1 MTSIFTA
8 HFYTTKNTHQLLKLE
23 KEKRKKMNMSLFIN
37 WKTVLFVKSMLQGK
51 ADARLTHNTER
62 DTERQT
68 ETERRVFLTP
78 GSYDISVI
86 VQLKQR

>member
-1 MTSIFTA
+1 MERNHRMTSIFTA
-8 HFYTTKNTHQLLKLE
+8 HFYTTKNTYPMPQLLE

-62 DTERQT
+62 ETQKDRQT
-68 ETERRVFLTP
+68 DRDRETCFFNSR
-78 GSYDISVI
+78 
-86 VQLKQR
+86 QL